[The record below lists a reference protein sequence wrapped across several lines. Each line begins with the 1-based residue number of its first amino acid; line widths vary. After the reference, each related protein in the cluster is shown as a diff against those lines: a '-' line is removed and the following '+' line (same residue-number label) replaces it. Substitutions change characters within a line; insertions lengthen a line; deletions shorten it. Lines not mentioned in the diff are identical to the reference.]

1 MRISCL
7 GLHIYDTFFGLCLSV
22 YLSTRHL
29 SGKKWWHVKKTIQ
42 GILSSQPFMTNSVQ
56 QSIIA
61 LCKKVG
67 KIIERTRIPC
77 LTSWYVIVVHGE
89 LDPLICVNNQRWT
102 TQISLWDNI
111 LGVYLRAKTNM
122 LFPIP

>member
-7 GLHIYDTFFGLCLSV
+7 GLHIYDTFFGLCLST

-29 SGKKWWHVKKTIQ
+29 SGKKWWHVKDNPRYPK
-42 GILSSQPFMTNSVQ
+42 
-56 QSIIA
+56 QSTCYDKFCATEQA

-77 LTSWYVIVVHGE
+77 LTSWYVIVIHGE

-102 TQISLWDNI
+102 TQISWWDNF

-122 LFPIP
+122 LLPIP